1 MAMDPRAQAMM
12 AMMAQQQQ
20 QGMGTPGMPMGQ
32 IEQSPTRHAVDPSP
46 GETIPDQMSDEDML
60 ASVQGQMGGG
70 APPPIGGM
78 TWQNMEQDAAALESD
93 PSEENITA
101 FVQYWGEENLPSS
114 LRSPDNDADDMG
126 D

>member
-20 QGMGTPGMPMGQ
+20 GTQGMPMPQPGQ
-32 IEQSPTRHAVDPSP
+32 MPEP
-46 GETIPDQMSDEDML
+46 GPTIPDQMTDEDML
-60 ASVQGQMGGG
+60 DSVQGQMGGG

-78 TWQNMEQDAAALESD
+78 TWQNMEQDAAALEAD